1 MEAESQGRIRIYW
14 LIAATVF
21 SLISYHLLLYQTP
34 RHDPLTV
41 FYYFI
46 ILSVVYLLVVRVTPW
61 EHLHLALWMAI
72 LLRFSLLL
80 AVPEL
85 SDDFFRFIWDGR
97 LLNNGISPFASLPS
111 KLMEDPAFNQLSIN
125 QQLFQGMNSPD
136 YFTVYPPL
144 SQWVFYLTAWIFPEN
159 ILGNIMVMRLII
171 ILCEGGTIWLLLKL
185 LQKYRLDPNKALIYA
200 WNPLVIVELTGNLH
214 FEAIMIFLIL
224 LAIYLLKV
232 GNWKWSAVSIA
243 AGVAI
248 KLIPLIFLPLLVFRM
263 AWKRLLGYWA
273 LAGAIIVGLFLT
285 IWSPELIDGMK
296 SSLSL
301 YFQSFEFNASIYYLI
316 REAGFAVKGYNIIA
330 SAGKI
335 MGLTTLITILVFAWY
350 SHKRMS
356 WPKAMIWVLTIYLLM
371 STTVHPWYVTP
382 LVALA
387 VFSDYKFPIAWS
399 VLVMISYLGYT
410 ETGYQENLTLVA
422 AEYLMIL
429 GVLLWDLKQTTEL
442 TETQSQYGA

>member
-1 MEAESQGRIRIYW
+1 MQAKSQERIHVYW
-14 LIAATVF
+14 LIAATVL
-21 SLISYHLLLYQTP
+21 SLISYHLLIYQTP

-41 FYYFI
+41 LYYFI
-46 ILSVVYLLVVRVTPW
+46 LLAVVYLLVSRITLL
-61 EHLHLALWMAI
+61 ENLHLALWMAM
-72 LLRFSLLL
+72 LLRFSLLW

-97 LLNNGISPFASLPS
+97 LLTNGMSPFTALPS
-111 KLMEDPAFNQLSIN
+111 KLMEDPAFHQLSIN

-144 SQWVFYLTAWIFPEN
+144 SQWVFFLAAWIFPDN
-159 ILGNIMVMRLII
+159 IQGNIVVMRVII
-171 ILCEGGTIWLLLKL
+171 ILCEAGSIWLLLKL
-185 LQKYRLDPNKALIYA
+185 LQQYHLDANKVLIYA

-214 FEAIMIFLIL
+214 FEAIMIFLVL
-224 LAIYLLKV
+224 LAIYLLRI
-232 GNWKWSAVSIA
+232 GSWKWSAVSLA
-243 AGVAI
+243 AAVGV

-273 LAGAIIVGLFLT
+273 VAGAIVVLLFFT
-285 IWSPELIDGMK
+285 IWSPELVNGMT

-301 YFQSFEFNASIYYLI
+301 YFQNFEFNASIYYMI
-316 REAGFAVKGYNIIA
+316 REVGFAVKGYNIIG

-335 MGLTTLITILVFAWY
+335 MGLTTMVIILIFSWY
-350 SHKRMS
+350 SPKWMS
-356 WPKAMIWVLTIYLLM
+356 WPKAMIWALTIYLLM

-399 VLVMISYLGYT
+399 VLVIISYLGYT
-410 ETGYQENLTLVA
+410 KTGYQENLTLVA
-422 AEYLMIL
+422 VEYLLVL
-429 GVLLWDLKQTTEL
+429 GVLIWDLKQPTEVKY
-442 TETQSQYGA
+442 ET